1 MSSALSD
8 KPNANEKRTRSKQTL
23 PAGDHSTFIRI
34 AEISMLIGHLHQS
47 NITLP
52 TPIEAAL
59 QHLRETDYTHIAPG
73 KYPIDAERM
82 FAIVQD
88 PITQDWAMGRP
99 EYHARHID
107 VQFLLAGEEVLG
119 FLPADQNLRPS
130 DDFLAERDIAFVE
143 PQVKETRVVLT
154 PGMYAVFFPGE
165 LHRPC
170 RALDA
175 PMQIKKVVIKILA
188 K

>member
-1 MSSALSD
+1 M
-8 KPNANEKRTRSKQTL
+8 PT
-23 PAGDHSTFIRI
+23 GDLSTFIWI
-34 AEISMLIGHLHQS
+34 AKISMLIGHLHQT
-47 NITLP
+47 NTTLP
-52 TPIEAAL
+52 TAIEAAL

-88 PITQDWAMGRP
+88 PLTQDWEMGRP

-119 FLPADQNLRPS
+119 FLPANPRLIPC
-130 DDFLAERDIAFVE
+130 DDFLEERDIAFVE
-143 PQVKETRVVLT
+143 PQANETRIVLT

-170 RALDA
+170 RALHT
-175 PMQIKKVVIKILA
+175 PMHIKKIVIKILA

>member
-1 MSSALSD
+1 MTLDEQTTKLLAGHF
-8 KPNANEKRTRSKQTL
+8 TIRSIFPTFT
-23 PAGDHSTFIRI
+23 TFIGA
-34 AEISMLIGHLHQS
+34 AETFMLIGHLHQT
-47 NITLP
+47 NTTLP
-52 TPIEAAL
+52 AAIEAAL
-59 QHLRETDYTHIAPG
+59 QHLRETDYTNIAPG

-88 PITQDWAMGRP
+88 PVTQDWATGRP
-99 EYHARHID
+99 EFHARHID
-107 VQFLLAGEEVLG
+107 VQYLLAGEEVLG
-119 FLPADQNLRPS
+119 FLPANQRLRPS

-143 PQVKETRVVLT
+143 PQANETRIVLT

-170 RALDA
+170 RALEA
-175 PMQIKKVVIKILA
+175 PMQIKKVVIKILN